1 MAPTVAKV
9 TPYTPPV
16 FSPPVPGRKPAQGQ
30 PQTVETPAPTSPAAA
45 PAGGTQSAAAKP
57 GNSAPG
63 YTAIV
68 PITPFGAAP
77 PQPPAPASQPAP
89 EPITFTVRLPTIVML
104 EPKP

>member
-1 MAPTVAKV
+1 MEAVASTGSPSMAPGLAPVAQ
-9 TPYTPPV
+9 
-16 FSPPVPGRKPAQGQ
+16 A
-30 PQTVETPAPTSPAAA
+30 
-45 PAGGTQSAAAKP
+45 
-57 GNSAPG
+57 NPG

-77 PQPPAPASQPAP
+77 QQQAPVPASSQPAP

>member
-1 MAPTVAKV
+1 MDAVASAAPVAA
-9 TPYTPPV
+9 TASAA
-16 FSPPVPGRKPAQGQ
+16 SPPK
-30 PQTVETPAPTSPAAA
+30 
-45 PAGGTQSAAAKP
+45 
-57 GNSAPG
+57 PG

-77 PQPPAPASQPAP
+77 PPQQTAPNPAPASQPVP

>member
-1 MAPTVAKV
+1 MMPAVAKV

-16 FSPPVPGRKPAQGQ
+16 FVPPVPPRKPVQAQA
-30 PQTVETPAPTSPAAA
+30 PAVEAVAPTGSPSMALGLPPVAQA
-45 PAGGTQSAAAKP
+45 
-57 GNSAPG
+57 NPG

-77 PQPPAPASQPAP
+77 QQQAPVPASSQPAP